1 MWPKESEKKV
11 KVSVQ
16 ENKDIEL
23 KIKDFFLSESV
34 LSKVEDRRA
43 KLMENG
49 NLGYNFLQIPLLKAR
64 LKFSHFLF
72 SRRGI

>member
-34 LSKVEDRRA
+34 LSKVDDRRA

-49 NLGYNFLQIPLLKAR
+49 NLGYNFLQIPLLKTR
-64 LKFSHFLF
+64 LKFSQFLF
-72 SRRGI
+72 SRSGI

>member
-34 LSKVEDRRA
+34 LSKVDDRRA

-49 NLGYNFLQIPLLKAR
+49 NLGYNFLQIPLLKTR

-72 SRRGI
+72 SRSGI

>member
-49 NLGYNFLQIPLLKAR
+49 NLGYNFLQITLLKTR

-72 SRRGI
+72 SRSGI